1 MEMTEYGF
9 PALPAALRSCF
20 RDVRRKFPIL
30 APCRVRLSLE
40 HERALAVFILVYI
53 IHCGHNGGQ
62 HLYTVTVTISLPE
75 TMAQRNYHLD

>member
-1 MEMTEYGF
+1 MPG
-9 PALPAALRSCF
+9 PALSRT
-20 RDVRRKFPIL
+20 
-30 APCRVRLSLE
+30 
-40 HERALAVFILVYI
+40 RALAVFILVYI